1 MVRILILTVGSL
13 LWAGAGFAITGD
25 LNKDG
30 TVNFDDFFLFS
41 DNFGKS
47 GPLEDDCSTEAL
59 PPPITMSG
67 SGTQVT
73 EKITLEA
80 GKLYIVR
87 VEKGADSYFLL
98 QLTDGDTGERV
109 ETLLNESGGE
119 VNVSASFNVETTKD
133 YLLDISNVTG
143 AWTITISR

>member
-1 MVRILILTVGSL
+1 
-13 LWAGAGFAITGD
+13 
-25 LNKDG
+25 
-30 TVNFDDFFLFS
+30 
-41 DNFGKS
+41 
-47 GPLEDDCSTEAL
+47 
-59 PPPITMSG
+59 MSG

-87 VEKGADSYFLL
+87 VEKGADSYFIL

-109 ETLLNESGGE
+109 EILLNESGGE

>member
-1 MVRILILTVGSL
+1 MVRILIVGSL

-30 TVNFDDFFLFS
+30 TVNFDDFFIFS

-47 GPLEDDCSTEAL
+47 GPPEDDCSFEAL
-59 PPPITMSG
+59 PPPIAISG

-73 EKITLEA
+73 EKFTLEA
-80 GKLYIVR
+80 GVLYILR
-87 VEKGADSYFLL
+87 LEKGVDSYCN
-98 QLTDGDTGERV
+98 LTLNDGDTGERV
-109 ETLLNESGGE
+109 GGYLLIETSGE
-119 VNVSASFNVETTKD
+119 TKISRSFNVETTKD
-133 YLLDISNVTG
+133 YLLNISNVVG